1 MIPKIDLVAG
11 KGQDYFE
18 KLMNRSQLDSRA
30 EREIVVGLI
39 DDVRARGDAAV
50 LEATA
55 RLDGAQLTPDT
66 LRVTPEEMDAAYAR
80 IAPELLASLQ
90 RAADN
95 IRDFHAR
102 QKRQSWM
109 NNAPGVLVGT
119 RILPLERV
127 GIYAPGGRALYPST
141 VLMDAIP
148 AQVAGVE
155 EIILCTPPDRT
166 GQAPDIT
173 LAAAR
178 LLGID
183 AVYKVG
189 GAQAIAAMAL
199 GTATIPRVDKVVGP
213 GNIYVTLAK
222 RELYGYVGI
231 DMVAGPSEVLVVAD
245 ASARADYVAADL
257 LSQAEH
263 DPMAAAILVT
273 DDASLLQA
281 VEAELQRQ
289 MALLEKAD
297 IARASLS
304 HYGALIRVADLTQA
318 ADIANRIAP
327 EHLELAVED
336 PFGLLGSIRNAGAVF
351 LGHYAPEPLG
361 DYFAGPNHVLPTSG
375 TARFFSPLGVDDFVK
390 RSSVIYYTREALQQV
405 YGDVGRLADSEGL
418 TAHARSARIRFE
430 EDEA

>member
-11 KGQDYFE
+11 TGQDYFE

-30 EREIVVGLI
+30 EREVVVGLI

-55 RLDGAQLTPDT
+55 RFDGAQLTPDT
-66 LRVTPEEMDAAYAR
+66 LRVTPEEMDAAYSR
-80 IAPELLASLQ
+80 VAPELLASLR

-148 AQVAGVE
+148 AQVAGVG
-155 EIILCTPPDRT
+155 EIILCTPPDRN

-173 LAAAR
+173 LAAAK
-178 LLGID
+178 LLGIG

-189 GAQAIAAMAL
+189 GAQAVAAMAL
-199 GTATIPRVDKVVGP
+199 GTATISRVDKVVGP

-245 ASARADYVAADL
+245 ASARPSYVAADL

-273 DDASLLQA
+273 DDAALLEA

-289 MALLEKAD
+289 SALLPKAD

-304 HYGALIRVADLTQA
+304 HYGALIRVADLAQA

-336 PFGLLGSIRNAGAVF
+336 PFGLLGRIRNAGAVF

-361 DYFAGPNHVLPTSG
+361 DYLAGPNHVLPTSG

-418 TAHARSARIRFE
+418 AAHARSARIRFE